1 MPLPDSNTPLNPTVE
16 EMPDEEGANNAR
28 TAPNPGT
35 LWPQICTQHDS
46 VLSSHLSTLQAL
58 KEQVSSD
65 PEASQLISAMI
76 ERTNKL
82 MLQFEGVKKHITPR
96 MGRRS
101 DPVRPTGDGTDSTHT
116 TPSRPEDGSG
126 RKRRKRNRLSNTE
139 IESEV
144 EAKEPLLE
152 VQRLKRKRTDVAIPG
167 ADDDVQSAIPVSLET
182 EDISDEVQRRLEIK
196 EEQRR
201 KRDSKPE
208 KRKRERDSLASNSS
222 TLSTGGTK
230 PRKKFKLSG
239 GANR

>member
-1 MPLPDSNTPLNPTVE
+1 M
-16 EMPDEEGANNAR
+16 AN
-28 TAPNPGT
+28 
-35 LWPQICTQHDS
+35 D
-46 VLSSHLSTLQAL
+46 
-58 KEQVSSD
+58 
-65 PEASQLISAMI
+65 LIGMS
-76 ERTNKL
+76 
-82 MLQFEGVKKHITPR
+82 
-96 MGRRS
+96 RRS

-116 TPSRPEDGSG
+116 TPSKPEDGSG

-144 EAKEPLLE
+144 EAREPLLE